1 MYMRDLW
8 TTLARRWVLTLFCLA
23 ASGALVFLVAAK
35 VPPTYESTAD
45 VVLVP
50 PKSAEDPTANRY
62 LSLSGLRQAVDVL
75 TRSLGSD
82 RTVSQIRE
90 KAPAGTFETAADFT
104 TSAPIVIVTV
114 KAPTADQAQELL
126 DAVIAQV
133 PVSLDALQKSVQI
146 ATKDQITPQVV
157 AEDEKPL
164 AVNKKQVRAIGAVL
178 ALALLASAMLVAA
191 ADNLLLRRKR
201 ARQEDGAVKDMVEA
215 VTSRREFLPAVDL
228 DWAGKPIS
236 TTPKK
241 SDAGP
246 VRSRR

>member
-8 TTLARRWVLTLFCLA
+8 TTLARRWLLTLFCLA
-23 ASGALVFLVAAK
+23 ASGALVLVVATK

-82 RTVSQIRE
+82 RTVTQIRDR
-90 KAPAGTFETAADFT
+90 APAGTFETAADFT

-114 KAPTADQAQELL
+114 EAPTADQAQRLL

-133 PVSLDALQKSVQI
+133 PLSLNALQKSVQI
-146 ATKDQITPQVV
+146 ETKDQITPQVV
-157 AEDEKPL
+157 AEDEEPQ
-164 AVNKKQVRAIGAVL
+164 AVNKKQVRAVGAVL

-191 ADNLLLRRKR
+191 ADSLLLRRRR
-201 ARQEDGAVKDMVEA
+201 ARQEDEAVKGMVEA
-215 VTSRREFLPAVDL
+215 VTSRRDFLSPVDL
-228 DWAGKPIS
+228 AHPAKPAS
-236 TTPKK
+236 TSPKK